1 MSLTTLSIIL
11 KKEEMLEKLDK
22 LNKDYDFIA
31 VQTNEPSE
39 WVSVLYKNVCY
50 NIEVI
55 LDYYK
60 NTDITDVITVIFH
73 EDSGFS
79 ISAYK
84 DGILSYSYGIKNVD
98 GLYEDVVFPNQ
109 DSFGDKIKAFHNIEF
124 YDEFI
129 KYVKSEKKE
138 NKDMIKGL
146 TIFENQLNLQGL
158 IISTYEY
165 LKYAETHNIRTL
177 VSNEQKSDIL
187 ILIKKKL
194 MMRFSRIGYK
204 AVIRKDQESISFLK
218 EINGFNVGLFIEK
231 DGNKLI
237 PSAITLFGYEY
248 LNLHN
253 YIYNENNIDYIL
265 SKIYDDYLAFAK
277 TQENGFDFEE
287 FSMDKNIIEVDD
299 LMKRHSFERCFLSSN
314 VLVGGYISY
323 KSKNIEISF
332 MHNPYRIAVAC
343 LIKVD
348 NSISY
353 IDVNQSMSDLI
364 YYYVFRNSR
373 EYIKTI
379 ETFMEIIKSKKLI

>member
-124 YDEFI
+124 CNEFI

-165 LKYAETHNIRTL
+165 LKYAETQNIRTL
-177 VSNEQKSDIL
+177 VSNEQKNDIL

-248 LNLHN
+248 LDLHN

-299 LMKRHSFERCFLSSN
+299 LMKRHSFERCLLSSN